1 MADQL
6 DMQFLLMALPP
17 AVIEAHLYLD
27 DYQHLDFVWGINAV
41 ERVYPQVSVC
51 THRSVCVPTGQSVC
65 VSNPR
70 GLGWG
75 QLGSGQLTPGAPG

>member
-51 THRSVCVPTGQSVC
+51 THRSVSVC
-65 VSNPR
+65 IQSTWARVGSVRVRSVNTR
-70 GLGWG
+70 GPWI
-75 QLGSGQLTPGAPG
+75 TPSHD